1 LGESALHQS
10 HREQAIQHLQQA
22 VRLKPELADAHALL
36 GKAYSQQGKTD
47 QAEKELQ
54 IALSLNPSLGQA
66 YYSLATLFRDTG
78 KLDEADRYFEKFNQL
93 QSHLRDEHIVPVLNN
108 EGLKLKLAGRWEE
121 AAATFRKALS
131 VNPSSAIV
139 HYNLGTVLAKQGKL
153 REAAE
158 SYRTAIRLRPGF
170 VQAQEAVALTLKS
183 LGDPTAEV
191 EQRRTELL
199 KKLMPQTT
207 ATSEPSLKREHPR
220 VVN

>member
-1 LGESALHQS
+1 LGESALQQTHC
-10 HREQAIQHLQQA
+10 EQAIQHLQQA

-78 KLDEADRYFEKFNQL
+78 KLDEANRYFEKFNQL
-93 QSHLRDEHIVPVLNN
+93 QSHLRDEHNVPVFNN

-121 AAATFRKALS
+121 AVATFRKALS
-131 VNPSSAIV
+131 INPSSATV

-153 REAAE
+153 REATDC
-158 SYRTAIRLRPGF
+158 YRTALRLRPGF
-170 VQAQEAVALTLKS
+170 LQAQEALALTLKS
-183 LGDPTAEV
+183 LGDPTAEE
-191 EQRRTELL
+191 EQRRTDLL
-199 KKLMPQTT
+199 RKLTPQTQT
-207 ATSEPSLKREHPR
+207 PVSPD
-220 VVN
+220 